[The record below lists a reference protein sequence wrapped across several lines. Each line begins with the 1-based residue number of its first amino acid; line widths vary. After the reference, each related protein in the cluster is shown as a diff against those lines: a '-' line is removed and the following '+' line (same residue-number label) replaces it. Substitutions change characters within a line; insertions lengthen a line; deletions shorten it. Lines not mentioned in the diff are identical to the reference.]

1 MAEMTMKNYI
11 FRKGAAKKIPVSG
24 TFELT
29 PRCNLNCKMC
39 YIHLADSELNHFGQE
54 LTASQ
59 WISLGEQAVRQGM
72 VYLLLTGGEP
82 LLCKDFCEIYTALA
96 KMGLM
101 ITVNTNGTLISEKVV
116 ECFQKYQPEKV
127 NITLYGMSDSTYAH
141 LCGVPG
147 GFRNAVRGIKRL
159 KQAGIRVNLNT
170 TFTKLNIADM
180 EDLVSFAK
188 EEQLPIRMSSFI
200 FPQIRNLHETELI
213 NLSPEETGV
222 AAAHFD
228 ELTLESSQ
236 IEKRKAFIQECITN
250 TAPVSAAEESRMS
263 SCMAGRGAFWIS
275 WDGKMYPCGMLPD
288 FCQDVRNTTISEA
301 WTATILEVQK
311 IRLPRECTDC
321 NYQHIC
327 PNCAAVSQSVN
338 RKTDLVPSD
347 MCLRTRAYVDAFLR
361 IHTKDAGNPIEKS

>member
-1 MAEMTMKNYI
+1 MAEMTIKNYI

-54 LTASQ
+54 LTAAQ
-59 WISLGEQAVRQGM
+59 WISLGEEAVRRGM
-72 VYLLLTGGEP
+72 LYLLLTGGEP
-82 LLCKDFCEIYTALA
+82 LLRNDFCEIYTALS

-101 ITVNTNGTLISEKVV
+101 ITVNTNGTLINEKIV
-116 ECFQKYQPEKV
+116 ECFQTYQPEKV
-127 NITLYGMSDSTYAH
+127 NITLYGMSDSTYAR

-147 GFRNAVRGIKRL
+147 GFRNAIRGIKSL

-170 TFTKLNIADM
+170 TFTSLNIADM

-200 FPQIRNLHETELI
+200 FPQIRNLHKTESV
-213 NLSPEETGV
+213 NLSPEETGI

-228 ELTLESSQ
+228 ELTLENSQ
-236 IEKRKAFIQECITN
+236 IEKRKAFIQKCIAN
-250 TAPVSAAEESRMS
+250 TAPVPPAEESRMS

-288 FCQDVRNTTISEA
+288 FCQDIRNTTFSEA
-301 WTATILEVQK
+301 WAATILEVQE
-311 IRLPRECTDC
+311 IRLPEECISC
-321 NYQHIC
+321 KYQRIC
-327 PNCAAVSQSVN
+327 PSCAAVSQSIN
-338 RKTDLVPSD
+338 QETDIVPSD
-347 MCLRTRAYVDAFLR
+347 MCLRTEAYTDAFLQ
-361 IHTKDAGNPIEKS
+361 INTGNPAEK